1 MNTVKEYFT
10 AEEISA
16 CASKEQLTE
25 MLSQAVGREILA
37 RIAKTYG
44 LNISGLEFCTKEK
57 LAGYLAGEFMI
68 LRKKKPLRRKVSLL
82 DRLGGFIE
90 RKCEDIAL
98 SLSGAILAGMMIFM
112 LAI

>member
-16 CASKEQLTE
+16 CASKEQLTG
-25 MLSQAVGREILA
+25 LFNQAASRKILE
-37 RIAKTYG
+37 RTAKEYG

-68 LRKKKPLRRKVSLL
+68 LQQKKHLRPKVSLFNKL
-82 DRLGGFIE
+82 AEALE

-98 SLSGAILAGMMIFM
+98 SLSGATLAGMMMFM

>member
-1 MNTVKEYFT
+1 MVERICFT

-16 CASKEQLTE
+16 CTSREQLTE
-25 MLSQAVGREILA
+25 LFTQAASKKILA
-37 RIAKTYG
+37 RTAKTYG

-57 LAGYLAGEFMI
+57 LAGYLAGEFLI
-68 LRKKKPLRRKVSLL
+68 LRQKKPLRRKVSLL

-90 RKCEDIAL
+90 RKYEDIAL
-98 SLSGAILAGMMIFM
+98 SLSGATLAGMMIFM

>member
-16 CASKEQLTE
+16 CASKEQLTG
-25 MLSQAVGREILA
+25 LFNQAASRKILE
-37 RIAKTYG
+37 RTAKEYG
-44 LNISGLEFCTKEK
+44 LNILGLEFCTKEK
-57 LAGYLAGEFMI
+57 LASYLAGEFLI
-68 LRKKKPLRRKVSLL
+68 LRQKKTLRRKVSLL
-82 DRLGGFIE
+82 ERLGGFID

-98 SLSGAILAGMMIFM
+98 SLSGATLAGMMMFM